1 MRSSEVRL
9 LALGAEERPPRGA
22 LRRSNTSG
30 ETSKLPSRLARVD
43 EELPRKKPA
52 YRADK
57 ARRGPRGGGF
67 GEADVLIPFV
77 TAKGENNSPRAS
89 GGLSIDSDI
98 MEGR

>member
-30 ETSKLPSRLARVD
+30 ETSKLPSRLARAG

-52 YRADK
+52 NLADK
-57 ARRGPRGGGF
+57 ARRGPRDGGF
-67 GEADVLIPFV
+67 SEADVLIPFV
-77 TAKGENNSPRAS
+77 TAEGEEQLAQ
-89 GGLSIDSDI
+89 GVG
-98 MEGR
+98 